1 MKANISRSA
10 RKGWAW
16 ILAALMVVSVIIP
29 TTISTAKA
37 EVGAVQFNGTAEGWL
52 SQLMQNGRLIKR
64 QTDIQR
70 ISKKLHS
77 QIQHTQELIMNS

>member
-1 MKANISRSA
+1 MKANISKGA

-37 EVGAVQFNGTAEGWL
+37 EVGTVQFNGTAQGWSL
-52 SQLMQNGRLIKR
+52 R
-64 QTDIQR
+64 
-70 ISKKLHS
+70 
-77 QIQHTQELIMNS
+77 

>member
-1 MKANISRSA
+1 MKANISKGA

-37 EVGAVQFNGTAEGWL
+37 EVGTVQFNGTALL
-52 SQLMQNGRLIKR
+52 SGRTTFAREPSAFHRYL
-64 QTDIQR
+64 QR
-70 ISKKLHS
+70 SFLPS
-77 QIQHTQELIMNS
+77 